1 MTGSPWVSDDWEDQ
15 EQEQQSMPEFP
26 AASDTG
32 HDGPGADESTGT
44 PLPFMDAEVAD
55 ELAQEPLPPWFGLRW
70 REIDPEHQVAAWNG
84 LRRWVDWFVAEY
96 RLSTAVVPSCWYLHP
111 NITAELYAAMCMEY
125 KVWEEQAPGLGPM
138 MLWHAHLEMMTSRL
152 RRMGEEAGC
161 ENSGG
166 HKEPE
171 AFAGRAAF
179 ELAYDEDA
187 WLAHTATTR
196 ERETIARP
204 TDGVQ
209 YLRAAVVNADGETVT
224 TSNPVGM
231 KARRAGEVTAGLTI
245 TSAAVDEIE
254 LQVAVTG
261 GRDDVFVQWEESDD
275 GASWHV
281 LGENEAEHTT
291 EETSKNNFHPSAET
305 STDTEDP
312 DNTQKT
318 T

>member
-26 AASDTG
+26 AAADAG
-32 HDGPGADESTGT
+32 QEGAGTEQGAGT
-44 PLPFMDAEVAD
+44 PLPFMDADVAD

-70 REIDPEHQVAAWNG
+70 REIDPEHQAAAWNG

-96 RLSTAVVPSCWYLHP
+96 RLSTAVVPSCWYRHP
-111 NITAELYAAMCMEY
+111 NITAELYAAMCMEH
-125 KVWEEQAPGLGPM
+125 KVWEEQAPGVQPM
-138 MLWHAHLEMMTSRL
+138 MLWHAHVEMMMARL
-152 RRMGEEAGC
+152 RRMGDEAGC
-161 ENSGG
+161 ENSGA

-179 ELAYDEDA
+179 ELAYDESA

-204 TDGVQ
+204 KEGVQ

-231 KARRAGEVTAGLTI
+231 KARRPGEVTAGLAI

-261 GRDDVFVQWEESDD
+261 GRDDVFVQWEESGD
-275 GASWHV
+275 GASWTV
-281 LGENEAEHTT
+281 LGEGEAAQAT
-291 EETSKNNFHPSAET
+291 EDTSKNDPHPSSET

-312 DNTQKT
+312 DDTQKVT
-318 T
+318 